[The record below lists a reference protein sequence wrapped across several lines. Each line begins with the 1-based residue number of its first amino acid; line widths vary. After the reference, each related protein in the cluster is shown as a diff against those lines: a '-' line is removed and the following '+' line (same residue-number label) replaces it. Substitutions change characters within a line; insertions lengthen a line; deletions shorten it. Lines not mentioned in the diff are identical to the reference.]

1 MLASDVLNGN
11 INPLIRKK
19 MRTDFNIAVNVNV
32 GVTPEVVALLEALLP
47 SRGMEQEKQKTTGKD
62 TDGRTDGKR
71 QTPAGKKDATDV
83 IHANA
88 SPISGSTKTGSTN
101 KAKEAER
108 PAAVAKKNTLTT
120 EDARDAMHRARVRFE
135 GENYRDNT
143 TSEGYV
149 KYHRAL
155 TTQFKNIAAHLG
167 ASKPSELQEND
178 IKAFIDACD
187 NLSLLE
193 DGSIGS
199 SAPY

>member
-1 MLASDVLNGN
+1 
-11 INPLIRKK
+11 
-19 MRTDFNIAVNVNV
+19 MRTDFNIAVTVNV
-32 GVTPEVVALLEALLP
+32 GVTPEVVALLEAFLP
-47 SRGMEQEKQKTTGKD
+47 SGGMEQEKQKTTGKD
-62 TDGRTDGKR
+62 IDGRA
-71 QTPAGKKDATDV
+71 AGKEPIPTGKKEDGDV
-83 IHANA
+83 IPANA
-88 SPISGSTKTGSTN
+88 NPVSGVAIT
-101 KAKEAER
+101 AKEAEK

-187 NLSLLE
+187 NLSLLD